1 MKNSQNKVAIQSM
14 PEMDIRRFTV
24 RLPEEVLEDLRDR
37 LARTRWPDQLA
48 GSGWAYGS
56 DLDYLKELT
65 DYWRNGFDWRKQ
77 EQAINTLLNYRA
89 MVEGAGIHFIYERGK
104 GPDPLPLLITHGWPS
119 SFVEMLK
126 IIPMLTD
133 PVNHGGRA
141 EDSFDVVVPSM
152 PGYGFS
158 DRPDRPGMNVSKISD
173 LFAKLMSQGLG
184 YSRFAAR
191 GGDIG
196 SSVTTILAL
205 DYPDRLI
212 GIHLT
217 DVMSPFLGEGARELT
232 REERAFLDEEER
244 WERDEGAYD
253 DIQATKPQTLSYGL
267 NDSPAGLAAWVI
279 EKFRSWSDCGG
290 DIERCFSKDELL
302 TNLTIYW
309 ATQTINS
316 SVRLYYES
324 RHNPRRIDRGERV
337 DAPSAIALFPKD
349 LSSPPR
355 EWAERL
361 YNVQRWTRMPRG
373 GHFAALEQ
381 PELLVEDIRE
391 FFRLLR

>member
-1 MKNSQNKVAIQSM
+1 
-14 PEMDIRRFTV
+14 MDIRRFTV
-24 RLPEEVLEDLRDR
+24 RVPDEVLEDLRER
-37 LARTRWPDQLA
+37 LSRTRWPDQIA
-48 GSGWAYGS
+48 GPGWTYGA

-77 EQAINTLLNYRA
+77 ERAINAFLNYRA
-89 MVEGAGIHFIYERGK
+89 TVEGVGIHFIYERGK
-104 GPDPLPLLITHGWPS
+104 GPNPMPLLITHGWPS

-133 PVNHGGRA
+133 PANHGGGP

-158 DRPDRPGMNVSKISD
+158 DRPDRPGMNVGKISD
-173 LFAKLMSQGLG
+173 LFAKLMLQGLG

-196 SSVTTILAL
+196 SSVSTLLAL
-205 DYPDRLI
+205 DHPDRLI

-217 DVMSPFLGEGARELT
+217 DVFSPTLGEGARELT
-232 REERAFLDEEER
+232 PAERAFLEEEER
-244 WERDEGAYD
+244 WEREEGAYGE
-253 DIQATKPQTLSYGL
+253 IQATRPQTLSYGL
-267 NDSPAGLAAWVI
+267 NDSPAGLAAWIV
-279 EKFRSWSDCGG
+279 EKFRGWSDCGG
-290 DIERCFSKDELL
+290 DVERCFTKDELL

-324 RHNPRRIDRGERV
+324 RHNPRRVGPGERIEPP
-337 DAPSAIALFPKD
+337 AAIALFPKD

-361 YNVQRWTRMPRG
+361 YNVQRWTRMPKG

-381 PELLVEDIRE
+381 PELLVTDIRE
-391 FFRLLR
+391 FFRPLR

>member
-1 MKNSQNKVAIQSM
+1 
-14 PEMDIRRFTV
+14 MDVRRFTV

-48 GSGWAYGS
+48 GTGWAYGS

-65 DYWRNGFDWRKQ
+65 HYWRDGFDWRKQ
-77 EQAINTLLNYRA
+77 EQAINAFLNYRA
-89 MVEGAGIHFIYERGK
+89 TVDGAGIHFIHERGK

-133 PVNHGGRA
+133 PANHGGRP

-158 DRPDRPGMNVSKISD
+158 DRPDRPGMNVGRISG

-196 SSVTTILAL
+196 SSVSTILAL

-217 DVMSPFLGEGARELT
+217 DVFSPFIGEGSRELT
-232 REERAFLDEEER
+232 EAERAFLDEERR
-244 WERDEGAYD
+244 WERDEGAYA

-267 NDSPAGLAAWVI
+267 NDSPAGLAAWVV
-279 EKFRSWSDCGG
+279 EKFRGWSDCGG
-290 DIERCFSKDELL
+290 DVERCFSKDELL

-324 RHNPRRIDRGERV
+324 RHNPRRIEPGERV
-337 DAPSAIALFPKD
+337 HAPSAIALFPKD
-349 LSSPPR
+349 LSRPPR

-361 YNVQRWTRMPRG
+361 YNVQRWTLMPRG

-381 PELLVEDIRE
+381 PGLLVEDMRE
-391 FFRLLR
+391 FFRTLR